1 MSSARVY
8 IGHLPS
14 RATERDLEHFFRG
27 YGRIRDVMLK
37 NGFGFVEFDDSRDA
51 DDAVYDLNGREL
63 LGERVIVELSRRG
76 PRGGGGGGGAGGGGG
91 GGGGAGNRP
100 GLRYGPPI
108 QTRYRLGVYNLS
120 TRCSWQELKD
130 MMRRYAEVTYADAH
144 KKPNEGFVCFANRD
158 DMRRA
163 IDKFQGKDINGR
175 RIKLVDESEGGGGGG
190 RRTRSRSR
198 SPRSRSRSPRSRSP
212 RSRSPRSR
220 SRSSPPSRHDSRS
233 PVKNGR
239 SRSRSRT
246 RDETAWEGFNYFL
259 GAIVFLGGP
268 SECFADDLSSV
279 CSSVVTFF
287 HFAQMS
293 VSPSFSSFG
302 GLFLLLLNL
311 CLPFAI
317 SLQRHQQKQQHS
329 DRFVSEDDTDL
340 LTVDA
345 VPRFSDFVRFSPFHY
360 GLSLRKDNSQQPKL
374 QFGAVS
380 LEHFPISA
388 PENGKQ
394 RNEGPFQSLG
404 PFAFPTLFSLIRSG
418 RLFPSEQISDR
429 FRPKGKPTEVEAS
442 QFAHELPPISKRR
455 HRNREAKTLSHN
467 QQQLNESF
475 REKLL
480 KAINQTKELKGKGG
494 KSGQNETK
502 GRRKEEGAGKRERA
516 EKQVRE
522 KEKAEGKVGKGGVT
536 RKNTSERKKGTGR
549 GM

>member
-1 MSSARVY
+1 MLMHLIAFSSSV
-8 IGHLPS
+8 L
-14 RATERDLEHFFRG
+14 
-27 YGRIRDVMLK
+27 
-37 NGFGFVEFDDSRDA
+37 
-51 DDAVYDLNGREL
+51 
-63 LGERVIVELSRRG
+63 
-76 PRGGGGGGGAGGGGG
+76 
-91 GGGGAGNRP
+91 
-100 GLRYGPPI
+100 
-108 QTRYRLGVYNLS
+108 QT
-120 TRCSWQELKD
+120 
-130 MMRRYAEVTYADAH
+130 
-144 KKPNEGFVCFANRD
+144 NEG
-158 DMRRA
+158 
-163 IDKFQGKDINGR
+163 
-175 RIKLVDESEGGGGGG
+175 
-190 RRTRSRSR
+190 
-198 SPRSRSRSPRSRSP
+198 
-212 RSRSPRSR
+212 
-220 SRSSPPSRHDSRS
+220 
-233 PVKNGR
+233 
-239 SRSRSRT
+239 T
-246 RDETAWEGFNYFL
+246 RDETAWEGFNCFL

-268 SECFADDLSSV
+268 SECFADDLSPV

-287 HFAQMS
+287 HSPQMS

-302 GLFLLLLNL
+302 LLFLLLLNH

-317 SLQRHQQKQQHS
+317 SLQRHQQKQQHF

-394 RNEGPFQSLG
+394 RNEGPFQPLG

-455 HRNREAKTLSHN
+455 HRNREAKTLSHK

-480 KAINQTKELKGKGG
+480 KAINRTKELKGKGG
-494 KSGQNETK
+494 KSGQNERK
-502 GRRKEEGAGKRERA
+502 GRRKEEGVGKRERAA

-522 KEKAEGKVGKGGVT
+522 KEKAEGNVGRGGVT
-536 RKNTSERKKGTGR
+536 RKNTSGRKKGAGR